1 MHSEYWTL
9 ELELFKTVFQALA
22 KGRLTPRAQQDS
34 DAAFTSY
41 RLFTWPGRD
50 SHGFATRMN
59 LHTFKDLVN
68 AKKSSLVNDLDE
80 GDEEKE
86 VGVLRKPV
94 DGEEEEGDDK
104 VC

>member
-1 MHSEYWTL
+1 
-9 ELELFKTVFQALA
+9 
-22 KGRLTPRAQQDS
+22 
-34 DAAFTSY
+34 
-41 RLFTWPGRD
+41 
-50 SHGFATRMN
+50 MN

-104 VC
+104 VCKLSSQSICLFLHHSIASNSLYLKP

>member
-1 MHSEYWTL
+1 
-9 ELELFKTVFQALA
+9 
-22 KGRLTPRAQQDS
+22 
-34 DAAFTSY
+34 
-41 RLFTWPGRD
+41 
-50 SHGFATRMN
+50 MN
-59 LHTFKDLVN
+59 LHTFKDVVN
-68 AKKSSLVNDLDE
+68 VKKSSLVNELDE

>member
-1 MHSEYWTL
+1 
-9 ELELFKTVFQALA
+9 
-22 KGRLTPRAQQDS
+22 
-34 DAAFTSY
+34 
-41 RLFTWPGRD
+41 
-50 SHGFATRMN
+50 MN

-104 VC
+104 VCKSTAHSNHFFLHHSIDSNSSI